1 VRVTERLRILLVD
14 EDAAA
19 RRAIGSHLARSD
31 DEVELADDGRAAYAL
46 LAARTYDLVVGDVR
60 SPRVDVGTL
69 CDAVRA
75 RSPRAAVVAMS
86 AFASVEH
93 VTAAMRQGV
102 YDYLLKPVEAQHV
115 AALLVRVR
123 ERIVLRRRIE
133 ALRDA
138 RAAREALAALMTG
151 GPSMTA
157 LSLALRSAAAS
168 DDPVLVVGEAGTGR
182 RLVAQAIHALS
193 LRAEMPLVAV
203 NCALEP
209 SRVQAIMFGPASAH
223 GGLVAAARGGT
234 LVLESV
240 TSLPQEL
247 RVRTLHAASLP
258 GAARVIAV
266 SEGFPVGAGRR
277 EGRRGELLA
286 WVRAVEVITPPLRE
300 RREDIP
306 HLAEHFAVLA
316 AGPSARAPRVAPDAM
331 AALLAAPWAGNL
343 RELEGVMREA
353 VARAAGSDA
362 ITREHLPA
370 SLALAADESPLVA
383 QVEAYERALVR
394 RALERVNGAV
404 ARAARE
410 LGVPERTLRRK
421 MRHFNIAKEAFR
433 ARSRYKHL
441 PTMPPRP

>member
-1 VRVTERLRILLVD
+1 MTDRLRILLVD

-19 RRAIGSHLARSD
+19 RRALGSHLARSD
-31 DEVELADDGRAAYAL
+31 DELDVADDGRAAYAL

-69 CDAVRA
+69 CDAARV

-123 ERIVLRRRIE
+123 ERIALRRRLE
-133 ALRDA
+133 ALRDG
-138 RAAREALAALMTG
+138 RAARDALAALMTG
-151 GPSMTA
+151 GPSMTT
-157 LSLALRSAAAS
+157 LNLALQSAAAC

-182 RLVAQAIHALS
+182 GLVARAIHALS
-193 LRAEMPLVAV
+193 LRAEMPLVV
-203 NCALEP
+203 VDCALDP
-209 SRVQAIMFGPASAH
+209 SRLQAIMFGLASAH

-234 LVLESV
+234 LVLEAV

-266 SEGFPVGAGRR
+266 SEGFPVGTGRR
-277 EGRRGELLA
+277 DGRRGELLA
-286 WVRAVEVITPPLRE
+286 WVRAVEVITPPLRD

-306 HLAEHFAVLA
+306 HLSEHFAQLA
-316 AGPSARAPRVAPDAM
+316 AGASARAPRVGPDAM

-343 RELEGVMREA
+343 RELEAVMREA

-362 ITREHLPA
+362 ITRAHLPA
-370 SLALAADESPLVA
+370 ALAEAPGEESSLVA

-394 RALERVNGAV
+394 RTLERVNGAV

-433 ARSRYKHL
+433 ARSRYKHM
-441 PTMPPRP
+441 PTSAPRP